1 MNIRRLPALAAALC
15 MGALLAFT
23 AVPASAIG
31 SSGPDIGTW
40 NRVTTSSQNRP
51 DVRAPE
57 GGAKVLVFGD
67 SHTGGV
73 TLPMYA
79 DTRGCLHS
87 TRSWPAQLGETMGV
101 AANDVIDASCY
112 GASLAAEGQTLA
124 DQVRYAEAL
133 GGLGHRT
140 TDILI
145 QLGSNDDWSL
155 PGLTMFT
162 SQKNCATDL
171 LGSCGQR
178 GIDRGRFINPSAV
191 TADSY
196 VARVKPVI
204 DYLRYYA
211 PEAKIQLVSYV
222 RFAPENGRDL
232 CLKVG
237 PLNSVIPESWPLADS
252 YRNLVVA
259 QREAARQL
267 NLGFVDVDAATAGH
281 GSCSGDSWV
290 TGMLDGSDHYR
301 NLLMWHPTETANWVT
316 ADQVKRNLKS

>member
-1 MNIRRLPALAAALC
+1 MHLRRLPALAATLC
-15 MGALLAFT
+15 IGTVLAFT
-23 AVPASAIG
+23 AAPATAIG
-31 SSGPDIGTW
+31 SSGGDIGTW

-73 TLPMYA
+73 TAPMYA

-87 TRSWPAQLGETMGV
+87 TRSWPAQLGEKMGV
-101 AANDVIDASCY
+101 AANDVLDASCY
-112 GASLAAEGQTLA
+112 GASLDADGLTLA

-133 GGLGHRT
+133 GGLGPRT

-145 QLGSNDDWSL
+145 QLGSNDDWSR

-162 SQKNCATDL
+162 SQKNCASDL
-171 LGSCGQR
+171 IGSCGQR
-178 GIDRGRFINPSAV
+178 GVDRGRFINPDAV
-191 TADSY
+191 TADAY
-196 VARVKPVI
+196 VSRVKPVI

-222 RFAPENGRDL
+222 RLAPENGRDM
-232 CLKVG
+232 CLKIG
-237 PLNSVIPESWPLADS
+237 PANSVIPESWPLADA

-259 QREAARQL
+259 QREAARRL
-267 NLGFVDVDAATAGH
+267 NLGFVDVDSATAGH
-281 GSCSGDSWV
+281 SSCSADSWV
-290 TGMLDGSDHYR
+290 TGTLDGSDQFR
-301 NLLMWHPTETANWVT
+301 NFLMWHPTATANWVT
-316 ADQVKRNLKS
+316 ADQVQRTLRN